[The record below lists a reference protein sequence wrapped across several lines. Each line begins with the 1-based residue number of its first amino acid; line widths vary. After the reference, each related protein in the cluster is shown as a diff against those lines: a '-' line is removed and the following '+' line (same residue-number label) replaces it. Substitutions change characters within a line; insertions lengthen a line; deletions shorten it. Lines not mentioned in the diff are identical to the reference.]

1 MANRI
6 DDLLSTI
13 KGPVIDN
20 KPVYDLRSCLEC
32 LTDTELLW
40 MMEAYNL
47 SDNSN
52 GADRQSLISS
62 LLSSIT
68 NPEAIGTIL
77 TAEEM
82 IPGGSPFMLG
92 TVEAMRL
99 ADGLWV
105 NTSSDVVLDSRDGGE
120 SQENQENQENQEAQL
135 QSLKRELRDLEM
147 AAQTYY
153 PQYEGQFKTDD
164 EYEADKNKHYA
175 EIDRKIAECKTKL
188 REYMTKAGKLENG
201 NEWLGWPTSLVLNS
215 IPDQHLTFLQQTG
228 LVYIFKLWDG
238 KGREAGYRSSLDTVV
253 NWSDVAKRDRDDLNS
268 IPYNLGRVVFAR
280 GLFGGG
286 EVMIG
291 CQPFKARTRMVDGEK
306 VWTTQAPR
314 GRESKIED
322 DVCLRL
328 VVPVEV
334 QKVVWERF
342 LESLKRQ

>member
-32 LTDTELLW
+32 LTDTELRW
-40 MMEAYNL
+40 MLEAYNL

-52 GADRQSLISS
+52 SSDRKSLISD

-68 NPEAIGTIL
+68 NPEAIGIIL

-82 IPGGSPFMLG
+82 IPGRSPFMLG

-105 NTSSDVVLDSRDGGE
+105 NTSPDVVRDGGDGRE
-120 SQENQENQENQEAQL
+120 SQEAQL

-147 AAQTYY
+147 AAHTYY

-164 EYEADKNKHYA
+164 EYEADKNKHYV

-215 IPDQHLTFLQQTG
+215 IPDQHLTFLQQAG

-291 CQPFKARTRMVDGEK
+291 CQPFKARTRMVDGVK
-306 VWTTQAPR
+306 VWTTKAPR
-314 GRESKIED
+314 GKEPKIED

-342 LESLKRQ
+342 LERNKG